1 MVWSGTE
8 LNPDQYIVNLSRLE
22 VDKIR
27 AAVVG
32 FKLQRLPR
40 SAISQRT
47 FPLSRDLAYKLSAIN
62 KELHEGP
69 GVAVLRGLE
78 AARFN
83 DEEAVIA
90 FAGVSSYVAAQRA
103 TDSYAN
109 QTLSHVRDA
118 TKESVPVWAKDIG
131 LAGSKI
137 TAAMDFHSD
146 RFSGD
151 ILALHVRNDGGA
163 GSGGNQYVASFW
175 KIYNELLRTEPEVL
189 ETMAEADWPFE
200 LKQK

>member
-1 MVWSGTE
+1 M
-8 LNPDQYIVNLSRLE
+8 
-22 VDKIR
+22 
-27 AAVVG
+27 
-32 FKLQRLPR
+32 
-40 SAISQRT
+40 
-47 FPLSRDLAYKLSAIN
+47 
-62 KELHEGP
+62 
-69 GVAVLRGLE
+69 
-78 AARFN
+78 
-83 DEEAVIA
+83 IA
-90 FAGVSSYVAAQRA
+90 FAGVSSYVAPERA

-118 TKESVPVWAKDIG
+118 TKEVVPLWAKDIG

-151 ILALHVRNDGGA
+151 ILALHVRNDGGP
-163 GSGGNQYVASFW
+163 GIGGGQYVASFW
-175 KIYNELLRTEPEVL
+175 RIYNELLRTEPEVL